1 MTTVAELRSVTKLY
15 RRGVDRSNWRALIP
29 GRLGEPSGT
38 DHLVA
43 LDGVSLRIEPGDS
56 VGVIGPNG
64 AGKSTLLKVMAGI
77 IEPTTGEVRTHGRVA
92 AVTELGS
99 GFTPD
104 LTGAENLRFSA
115 ALMGLPAGTIDDRF
129 DEIVDFSGIGEFIDT
144 PVKRYSTG
152 MRARLSFALATSVDA
167 DLVIL
172 DEVLSVGDWRFQQ
185 ACVARIQEMHRA
197 GAAIVA
203 VSHNNWL
210 ITQLCER
217 AILLEHGR
225 VTSSG
230 DPISVIQ
237 DYIGEATSTD
247 PDKPEDLPNAPVFDH
262 REDDRVHVRD
272 LRCDP
277 PDFESGQPLRC
288 RFVLDVREPVDG
300 HLVVS
305 VYTMGRAAFA
315 DPIEGPSHLLA
326 ERGRWAVS
334 MSTAPLPFTAGS
346 FLVRVAV
353 VRTLDPE
360 DHLQELLTSFAD
372 AVTPF
377 RILGDPSSRPGFV
390 FDAHWDV
397 TADRSD
403 IGSATGSAA
412 PD

>member
-1 MTTVAELRSVTKLY
+1 VTTVAELRAVTKLY

-29 GRLGEPSGT
+29 GRLGEPSGA

-43 LDGVSLRIEPGDS
+43 LDDISLRIEPGDS
-56 VGVIGPNG
+56 IGVIGPNG

-77 IEPTTGEVRTHGRVA
+77 IEPTSGEVHTHGRVA

-115 ALMGLPAGTIDDRF
+115 ALMGLPAGTIDERF

-185 ACVARIQEMHRA
+185 ACVARIQEMHRS

-210 ITQLCER
+210 ITQLCDR
-217 AILLEHGR
+217 AILLEQGR
-225 VTSSG
+225 VISSG

-237 DYIGEATSTD
+237 DYIGEETSTD
-247 PDKPEDLPNAPVFDH
+247 PDKSEELPNAPVFDH
-262 REDDRVHVRD
+262 QEDDRVRLGD

-277 PDFESGQPLRC
+277 PNFDSGQPLRC
-288 RFVLDVREPVDG
+288 RFTLDVSEPVDG
-300 HLVVS
+300 HLVLS

-315 DPIEGPSHLLA
+315 DPIEGPSQLLA
-326 ERGRWAVS
+326 APGRWTVS
-334 MSTAPLPFTAGS
+334 VSTAPLPFTAGS

-360 DHLQELLTSFAD
+360 DHLQELITSFAD
-372 AVTPF
+372 AVAPF

-390 FDAHWDV
+390 FDAHWET
-397 TADRSD
+397 TAVPGDED
-403 IGSATGSAA
+403 
-412 PD
+412 

>member
-1 MTTVAELRSVTKLY
+1 MTTVAELRGVTKRY

-29 GRLGEPSGT
+29 GRLGEPSRA

-56 VGVIGPNG
+56 VGIIGPNG

-77 IEPTTGEVRTHGRVA
+77 IEPTTGEVRTHGRIA

-104 LTGAENLRFSA
+104 LTGAENLRFSG
-115 ALMGLPAGTIDDRF
+115 ALMGLPAGVIDERF
-129 DEIVDFSGIGEFIDT
+129 DEIVDFSGIGSFIDT

-185 ACVARIQEMHRA
+185 ACVARIQEMHRS

-217 AILLEHGR
+217 AILLDQGR
-225 VTSSG
+225 VTSAG
-230 DPISVIQ
+230 DPVSVIQ
-237 DYIGEATSTD
+237 DYIGVGTSTD

-262 REDDRVHVRD
+262 QQDDRINLGE

-277 PDFESGQPLRC
+277 PEFDTGRPLRC

-315 DPIEGPSHLLA
+315 DPIEGPSDLL
-326 ERGRWAVS
+326 RQPGRYEVS
-334 MSTAPLPFTAGS
+334 VTTAPLPFSAGS

-353 VRTLDPE
+353 VRTIDPE
-360 DHLQELLTSFAD
+360 DHLQELLTSIAD

-390 FDAHWDV
+390 FDAQWEVSADGS
-397 TADRSD
+397 TAAA
-403 IGSATGSAA
+403 GSASPAEE
-412 PD
+412 